1 MKKIFYTLS
10 ILLSTISL
18 FAQPANNFCADAQTI
33 PIDGTCI
40 TGTTTDATD
49 NWIGTV
55 GCAGNNPE
63 VWYTF
68 TATGTQTEITVTNGT
83 AGGNSE
89 IILVEASGPCA
100 GLLIRGSSCGPSTN
114 TTTIFGLQPGT
125 LYYITVSFTGAEG
138 TFTIC
143 NNVTT
148 TPPSPGLDCTTAA
161 PLCDG
166 SGFSQGTFT
175 GIGFGENLTLNTC
188 FFSNERQSKWYTF
201 TVNQSGTFGMD
212 IIPNSLTDDY
222 DFALWNTTS
231 GCYSSGSTLDVPIAC
246 NWSGVTGT
254 TGINQWGNIGSITPN
269 PCTEVGAVDCA
280 TGGGPNRGCQ
290 PCTYFNSPVNLI
302 AGETYTLLIDNF
314 SSSGGGFSI
323 EFGGTAE
330 IGPNANFN
338 TTLLSDCQT
347 VTFDRLSNY
356 TGSNMTYFWSF
367 GDGTTSTSAVP
378 ASHTY
383 NTTGS
388 FTISLEVTD
397 ANGCTEVFSQTV
409 DIGCILLSTE
419 LSKFEGKSIQGK
431 YNEIEWNT
439 TLEENTKYFIL
450 ERSID
455 SKNWEEVTV
464 SEAAGNS
471 QELRSYNYNDYGFI
485 SSSTNYYRLRQ
496 IKLDNSFE
504 FSHII
509 VVDNNNDSRTD
520 KQITKVVNQ
529 LGQTVDINS
538 PGLKII
544 IFDDGSSE
552 MRIIQNRN

>member
-18 FAQPANNFCADAQTI
+18 FSQPANNICSDAQTI

-40 TGTTTDATD
+40 AGTTIDATD

-68 TATGTQTEITVTNGT
+68 TATGTQTEIIVTNGT

-166 SGFSQGTFT
+166 SGFSQGAFT
-175 GIGFGENLTLNTC
+175 GIGSGENISANTC

-201 TVNQSGTFGMD
+201 TVGASGTFEFV
-212 IIPNSLTDDY
+212 ITPNTLTNDY
-222 DFALWNTTS
+222 DWALWNTTS
-231 GCYSSGSTLDVPIAC
+231 NCYVSGNTMDNPISC
-246 NWSGVTGT
+246 NWSGCVGS
-254 TGINQWGNIGSITPN
+254 TGIHPTPSLV
-269 PCTEVGAVDCA
+269 PGARNSGA
-280 TGGGPNRGCQ
+280 GCSGR
-290 PCTYFNSPVNLI
+290 YAAFNTTVPTLV

-419 LSKFEGKSIQGK
+419 LSKFNGKSIQGK
-431 YNEIEWNT
+431 YNEIVWNT

-450 ERSID
+450 ERSTDLKEWQRITIVD
-455 SKNWEEVTV
+455 
-464 SEAAGNS
+464 AAGNS

-485 SSSTNYYRLRQ
+485 SRSTNYYRLRQ